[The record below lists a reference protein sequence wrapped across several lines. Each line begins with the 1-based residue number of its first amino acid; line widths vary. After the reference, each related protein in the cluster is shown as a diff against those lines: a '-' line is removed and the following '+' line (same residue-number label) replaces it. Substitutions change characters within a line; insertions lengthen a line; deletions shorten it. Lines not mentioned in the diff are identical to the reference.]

1 MSTFIAYLMSLIL
14 SLFPNHINDQHH
26 GKHHKHG
33 NYHEKTEVVTDDLL
47 LP

>member
-33 NYHEKTEVVTDDLL
+33 HRYEKTEIGIEEDIT
-47 LP
+47 P